1 MITKKELL
9 KKGFNTTSLVSEEKE
24 EKEEKKEGGNNKFS
38 EMISLLFHSQ
48 TQVHTL
54 HLQTDS
60 YSEHKALQKYYERID
75 GLVDSL
81 VESFQGKYGIV
92 GGYKSYNID
101 GYKSTEA
108 TIKYLQG
115 LCGKIEDL
123 RDCCEDSY
131 IQNQIDTVC
140 ELINSTL
147 YKLRFLK

>member
-9 KKGFNTTSLVSEEKE
+9 KKGFNTMSLVSE
-24 EKEEKKEGGNNKFS
+24 EKEEKKEGGNNKFA
-38 EMISLLFHSQ
+38 EMISLLLHSR
-48 TQVHTL
+48 TQAHTL

-60 YSEHKALQKYYERID
+60 YPEHMALNGYYD
-75 GLVDSL
+75 GIGDLVDGL

-101 GYKSTEA
+101 GYKNAEA
-108 TIKYLQG
+108 TIKYLQE
-115 LCGKIEDL
+115 LCGSVEDL
-123 RDCCEDSY
+123 RDCCDDSY

>member
-1 MITKKELL
+1 MITKKELIR
-9 KKGFNTTSLVSEEKE
+9 KGFNTSRLMSEQ
-24 EKEEKKEGGNNKFS
+24 KEGKNGEFA
-38 EMISLLFHSQ
+38 EMISLLLHSRTQ
-48 TQVHTL
+48 THTL

-60 YSEHKALQKYYERID
+60 FSEHMALNGYYD
-75 GLVDSL
+75 GIVDIVDGL
-81 VESFQGKYGIV
+81 VESFQGKYGII
-92 GGYKSYNID
+92 GGYTSYDIE

-115 LCGKIEDL
+115 LCGKIEGL

>member
-9 KKGFNTTSLVSEEKE
+9 KKGFNTMSLVSE
-24 EKEEKKEGGNNKFS
+24 EKEEKKEGGNNKFA
-38 EMISLLFHSQ
+38 EMISLLLHSR
-48 TQVHTL
+48 TQAHTL

-60 YSEHKALQKYYERID
+60 YPEHMALNGYYD
-75 GLVDSL
+75 GIGDLVDGL

-101 GYKSTEA
+101 GYKNTEA
-108 TIKYLQG
+108 TIKYLQE
-115 LCGKIEDL
+115 LCGGVEDL
-123 RDCCEDSY
+123 RDCCDDSY

>member
-60 YSEHKALQKYYERID
+60 YSEHKALQKYYESID

-101 GYKSTEA
+101 GYKNTEA

-115 LCGKIEDL
+115 LCGKVEDL